1 MPKEMITM
9 RLSRASGQ
17 PWGFVIVGGK
27 DQVSLLLYLEPGITR
42 NNLKSLKPFFF
53 PFLLQRSSIKKNIS
67 ESNINH
73 LSKRMEGARPIR
85 NFTHEV
91 RTMIHGHIQLIH
103 GFIL

>member
-53 PFLLQRSSIKKNIS
+53 PFFCKDVQLKKTFPKVILTIKVK
-67 ESNINH
+67 EW
-73 LSKRMEGARPIR
+73 RERD
-85 NFTHEV
+85 HE
-91 RTMIHGHIQLIH
+91 M
-103 GFIL
+103 